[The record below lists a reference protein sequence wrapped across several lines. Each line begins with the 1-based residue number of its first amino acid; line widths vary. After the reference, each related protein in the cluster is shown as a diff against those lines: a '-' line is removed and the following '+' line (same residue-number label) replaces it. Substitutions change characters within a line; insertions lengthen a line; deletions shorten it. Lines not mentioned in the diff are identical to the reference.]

1 MSLEANKRLIQRLI
15 DEGHNR
21 QDAGAAAAL
30 YTEDASNH
38 LRPVGRAG
46 MKAVFETLYAVFPDF
61 HYHIEE
67 STAEGDRVVCKLTM
81 TGTHRGQP
89 KIADAFSGMLNGVA
103 PTGKSVKVL
112 QFHSFRIRDGL
123 IAAHAAVRDDMGMVL
138 QLGLVRQPQNE

>member
-1 MSLEANKRLIQRLI
+1 MSLEANRRLIQRLM

-21 QDAGAAAAL
+21 QDADAASAF

-38 LRPVGRAG
+38 LRTVGRVG

-67 STAEGDRVVCKLTM
+67 STAEDDRVVCKVTM

-89 KIADAFSGMLNGVA
+89 AVREAFSGMLNDVA
-103 PTGKSVKVL
+103 PTGKAVTVL
-112 QFHSFRIRDGL
+112 QFHSFRLRDGK
-123 IAAHAAVRDDMGMVL
+123 IAAHAAVRDDMGMVQ
-138 QLGLVRQPQNE
+138 QLGLVQKP

>member
-1 MSLEANKRLIQRLI
+1 MSLEENKKLVQRLM

-21 QDAGAAAAL
+21 QDADVAAAF

-38 LRPVGRAG
+38 LRTVGRAG
-46 MKAVFETLYAVFPDF
+46 MKAVFETLYSVFPDF
-61 HYHIEE
+61 HYLIEE
-67 STAEGDRVVCKLTM
+67 STAEGDRVVCKVMM

-89 KIADAFSGMLNGVA
+89 KVREAFSGMLNDVA

-112 QFHSFRIRDGL
+112 QFHSFYIRDGQ

-138 QLGLVRQPQNE
+138 QLGLVQRP

>member
-1 MSLEANKRLIQRLI
+1 LSLDENKRLIQRLI

-21 QDAGAAAAL
+21 QNADAAAAF

-38 LRPVGRAG
+38 LRTVGRAG
-46 MKAVFETLYAVFPDF
+46 MQAVFETLYAVFPDF

-67 STAEGDRVVCKLTM
+67 STAEGERVVCKMTM

-89 KIADAFSGMLNGVA
+89 TLREAFSGMLNDVA

-112 QFHSFRIRDGL
+112 QFHSFLIRDGK
-123 IAAHAAVRDDMGMVL
+123 IAAHAAVRDDMGMAL
-138 QLGLVRQPQNE
+138 QLGLVQRP

>member
-1 MSLEANKRLIQRLI
+1 MSIEDNKRLIQRLM

-21 QDAGAAAAL
+21 QNADAASAF

-38 LRPVGRAG
+38 LRHVGRAG

-61 HYHIEE
+61 HYRILE
-67 STAEGDRVVCKLTM
+67 STAEGDRVVCQVEM

-89 KIADAFSGMLNGVA
+89 VLRAAFSGMLNDVA

-112 QFHSFRIRDGL
+112 QFHGFRLRDGL
-123 IAAHAAVRDDMGMVL
+123 IAEHAAVRDDMGLVL
-138 QLGLVRQPQNE
+138 QLGVVARP

>member
-1 MSLEANKRLIQRLI
+1 MTLEANKQLIQRLM

-21 QDAGAAAAL
+21 QDAGAAAAF

-38 LRPVGRAG
+38 LRTVGRAG
-46 MKAVFETLYAVFPDF
+46 MQAVFETLYAVFPDF
-61 HYHIEE
+61 HYRILE
-67 STAEGDRVVCKLTM
+67 STAEDDRVVCKVEM

-89 KIADAFSGMLNGVA
+89 GVRDAFSGMLNDVA

-123 IAAHAAVRDDMGMVL
+123 IAAHAAVRDDMGMVQ
-138 QLGLVRQPQNE
+138 QLGLVQKP

>member
-1 MSLEANKRLIQRLI
+1 MSLEDNKRLIRRLM

-21 QDAGAAAAL
+21 QDAAAAAAF

-38 LRPVGRAG
+38 LRTVGRAG

-67 STAEGDRVVCKLTM
+67 STAEGDSVVCKVTM

-89 KIADAFSGMLNGVA
+89 TIRDAFSGMLNDVP
-103 PTGKSVKVL
+103 PTGKAVKVL

-123 IAAHAAVRDDMGMVL
+123 IAAHAAVRDDMGMVQ
-138 QLGLVRQPQNE
+138 QLGLVEKPS

>member
-1 MSLEANKRLIQRLI
+1 MSVMSLEENKRLIQRLMI
-15 DEGHNR
+15 KGHNR
-21 QDAGAAAAL
+21 QDADAAASF

-38 LRPVGRAG
+38 LRIVGRAG

-67 STAEGDRVVCKLTM
+67 CTAEEDRVVCKMTM

-89 KIADAFSGMLNGVA
+89 ALREAFSGMLNDVA

-112 QFHSFRIRDGL
+112 QFHSFRLRDGL

-138 QLGLVRQPQNE
+138 QLGLVQQP